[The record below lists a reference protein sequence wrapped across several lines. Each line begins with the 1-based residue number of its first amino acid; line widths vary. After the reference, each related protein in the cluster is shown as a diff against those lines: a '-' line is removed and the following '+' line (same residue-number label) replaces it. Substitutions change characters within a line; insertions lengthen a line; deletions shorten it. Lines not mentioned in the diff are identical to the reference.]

1 MIVVEKTIVIH
12 FERTVVAAC
21 GVEQYAEAAEP
32 GVGGG
37 QVPLHFL
44 YLGKSAL
51 FGNESALFS

>member
-21 GVEQYAEAAEP
+21 GVEQYAEAAES
-32 GVGGG
+32 GVGG